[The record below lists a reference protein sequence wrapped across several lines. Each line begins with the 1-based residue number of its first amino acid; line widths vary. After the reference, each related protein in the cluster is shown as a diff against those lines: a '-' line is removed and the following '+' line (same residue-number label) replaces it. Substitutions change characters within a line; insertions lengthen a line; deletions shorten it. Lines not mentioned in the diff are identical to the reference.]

1 MPLLRIVMGREPSVS
16 AAELPGFSVRHVEGA
31 DFPMLVAS
39 PKGTAIGILV
49 ENITKA
55 EQERLNFYEAG
66 FVFDLM
72 EQTVETNNGPK
83 PTMVYRARGLSPSEV
98 PWDLDTWVANH
109 GAMTV
114 EAAAEIM
121 RAHDAGM
128 SVETLTQRQAIIRA
142 RAHSTISTSQSRRPE
157 TISAG
162 ATRAEVTIHETRHP
176 YEAFFRV
183 DEVTLSHKAH
193 DGGEVGPIDRA
204 VFVVTDAVTVL
215 PYDPVRDRVLL
226 IEQIRIGALVR
237 GDQQPWMLEP
247 VAGMIDAGETPEQTA
262 LRETHEEAGLTLT
275 PTNLHHISTYYPSPG
290 GIAQRFVSYVAVCD
304 LPDAAA
310 GLGGESTEHED
321 LRAHLVPFDTLMEM
335 VRSGEAANAAL
346 IISAQWLQAERN
358 RLQAGA

>member
-1 MPLLRIVMGREPSVS
+1 MGREPAVS
-16 AAELPGFSVRHVEGA
+16 AAEVRGFCVRHVEGA

-39 PKGTAIGILV
+39 PNDTATGIWV
-49 ENITKA
+49 KNVTKA
-55 EQERLNFYEAG
+55 EQERLDFYEAG

-72 EQTVETNNGPK
+72 EQSVETITGPK
-83 PTMVYRARGLSPSEV
+83 RALVYRAQGLSPSFTA
-98 PWDLDTWVANH
+98 WDLDTWIASH
-109 GAMTV
+109 GAMTI

-121 RAHDAGM
+121 RAHDTGM

-142 RAHSTISTSQSRRPE
+142 RAHSTISTSQSRRPA
-157 TISAG
+157 TIG
-162 ATRAEVTIHETRHP
+162 APASVADITIHETRHP

-262 LRETHEEAGLTLT
+262 LRETHEEAGLTLD
-275 PTNLHHISTYYPSPG
+275 PADLHHISTYYPSPG

-304 LPDAAA
+304 LPDEAA
-310 GLGGESTEHED
+310 GLGGEATEHED
-321 LRAHLVPFDTLMEM
+321 LRAHLVRFDTLMEM